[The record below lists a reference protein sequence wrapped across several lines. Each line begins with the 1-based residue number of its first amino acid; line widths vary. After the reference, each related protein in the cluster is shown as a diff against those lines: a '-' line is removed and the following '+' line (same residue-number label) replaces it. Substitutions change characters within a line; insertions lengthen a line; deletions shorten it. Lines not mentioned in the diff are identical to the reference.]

1 MAALTY
7 NIVLCGFMG
16 CGKTTVGKKLSKRL
30 GVPFVDMDHY
40 IEQKAG
46 RKVSEIFAQLGEQA
60 FRDMEYEC
68 AKELSKSGGTVIA
81 TGGGALTF
89 ERNQQALRQ
98 NGRIILLN
106 PPLSILRHRLSG
118 DTTRP
123 LLNRPDRDAAMKEL
137 YEKRLPIYQRA
148 SDIVVSG
155 KGSPN
160 AVCQEILEA
169 LGMDSPDK
177 NPVSI

>member
-89 ERNQQALRQ
+89 ERNQQALR
-98 NGRIILLN
+98 
-106 PPLSILRHRLSG
+106 
-118 DTTRP
+118 
-123 LLNRPDRDAAMKEL
+123 
-137 YEKRLPIYQRA
+137 
-148 SDIVVSG
+148 
-155 KGSPN
+155 
-160 AVCQEILEA
+160 
-169 LGMDSPDK
+169 
-177 NPVSI
+177 

>member
-1 MAALTY
+1 MATFSY

-46 RKVSEIFAQLGEQA
+46 CKVSDIFAKQGEDA

-68 AKELSKSGGTVIA
+68 AKELSRAGGAVIA

-89 ERNQQALRQ
+89 DRNVEALRQ
-98 NGRIILLN
+98 NGRIILLDT
-106 PPLSILRHRLSG
+106 PLPIIKRRLSG

-123 LLNRPDRDAAMKEL
+123 LLNRPDRDSAMEEL
-137 YEKRLPIYQRA
+137 YRKRLPLYRKA
-148 SDIVVSG
+148 SDLVIAA

-160 AVCQEILEA
+160 AVCQEIIKA
-169 LGMDSPDK
+169 LGLDACDTPAGQR
-177 NPVSI
+177 